1 MGTQEIINSGDLEL
15 YVFGILSEEE
25 SSQIAALSKLDKT
38 INQEIIEIEKSI
50 LALSSSFSP
59 MISSEVYEKT
69 KYRLELKH
77 REIIQMKQKTNNYQ
91 YIGWA
96 ASVILLFGIGYM
108 YLNQTLIENKM
119 TTIQLEK
126 NLLNDAVVEAEI
138 QSKIAKEALTVIR
151 DPKNTVVALG
161 GQTAAPKAF
170 AKIYWNKET
179 EVVYVDASGLP
190 EPPEGKVYQIWSLK
204 LLPQLTPTSIGLLD
218 KFGNNT
224 TKMFAVNSTRDAEAF
239 GITLEPAGGSKSPT
253 MEQLYTLGKV

>member
-15 YVFGILSEEE
+15 YVYGLLSDEE
-25 SSQIAALSKLDKT
+25 SRQIAALSKVDKPVY
-38 INQEIIEIEKSI
+38 QEIISIEKSM

-59 MISSEVYEKT
+59 VISSDIYEKI
-69 KYRLELKH
+69 KYKLKLKQ
-77 REIIQMKQKTNNYQ
+77 RKVIQMKPKPNNSQ

-96 ASVILLFGIGYM
+96 ASIVLLVGIGYM
-108 YLNQTLIENKM
+108 YWNQTSIENKM

-126 NLLNDAVVEAEI
+126 NLLNDAIVEAEI
-138 QSKIAKEALTVIR
+138 QSKISKEALSVIR

-179 EVVYVDASGLP
+179 EVVFVDASGLP

-218 KFGNNT
+218 KFGDNT
-224 TKMFAVNSTRDAEAF
+224 TKMFAVNSTGDAEAF

>member
-1 MGTQEIINSGDLEL
+1 MGTQEIIDSGDLEL
-15 YVFGILSEEE
+15 YVYGLLNEEDSKQIATLSKVDMPVYQEILS
-25 SSQIAALSKLDKT
+25 
-38 INQEIIEIEKSI
+38 IEKSM

-59 MISSEVYEKT
+59 VISSDIYEKI
-69 KYRLELKH
+69 KSKLELTDRKL
-77 REIIQMKQKTNNYQ
+77 IQMKPKTNNYQ

-96 ASVILLFGIGYM
+96 ASIVLLFGIGYM
-108 YLNQTLIENKM
+108 YVNQTSIENKM

-151 DPKNTVVALG
+151 DPKNTVIALG
-161 GQTAAPKAF
+161 GQAAAPKAF

-218 KFGNNT
+218 KFGDNT
-224 TKMFAVNSTRDAEAF
+224 TKMFAVNSTGDAEAF